1 MKRSKNQALY
11 KFLPGMWVSDGS
23 ESGTALTSKISSWN
37 HRKMEGIYQ
46 SYIEGEIKRQI
57 IHFGNRGGDISSF
70 DIGDANSF
78 SIVEP
83 ACNANVP
90 DVFGTISP
98 LFFYCNYCG
107 NSFMLKSGKD
117 IRSGTWKCDVCNKGT
132 IKQLQMIYTCE
143 CGTAEPITLPYVNS
157 KVKKWMYRPNE
168 DNYSI
173 QYQQEDGLEKKAQFI
188 FKCRNC
194 DNNIRP
200 DNATA
205 GRNYKPFSSRMINLV
220 DTKSGDFFDK
230 GLKAHKVVVARWL
243 NKVNAEEYR
252 KIIEDSNYA
261 FDSRNSLS
269 AEKAEAE
276 RVVRDM
282 LDTKLITP
290 DMYDSFVKSIL
301 DSNKKNKKS
310 VSVDECEIHC
320 DDIFFEK
327 RKNNEEYKKWLEE
340 VAFRLMQY
348 YTIKDSQKLISL
360 EDSIQRQ
367 LELELIDDEKQ
378 VIEINRKLGIRSA
391 QVACDSQIVT
401 CVYGYTRKTED
412 PKNNKNSNCPH
423 LKLNSFDKD
432 KNGKNIV
439 FASMLNTEGL
449 LIELNLKRIIL
460 WLYQNGI
467 VPEEMLPDLEDELS
481 VKKWFA
487 LNIHGDAISNFAEVD
502 DEITGAV
509 FGLLHSMSHAFITAI
524 GEISGLSSNSLSE
537 IIFTETASI
546 FIYAQTSQGIPL
558 GAISGMFECRFY
570 QLLRNVLKDS
580 KNCVFDPIC
589 EDRDDSSCTG
599 CMIISDTSCSCF
611 NKMLGRK
618 YLYSLSKVS
627 QIHTGF
633 WEM

>member
-1 MKRSKNQALY
+1 M
-11 KFLPGMWVSDGS
+11 
-23 ESGTALTSKISSWN
+23 
-37 HRKMEGIYQ
+37 
-46 SYIEGEIKRQI
+46 
-57 IHFGNRGGDISSF
+57 
-70 DIGDANSF
+70 
-78 SIVEP
+78 
-83 ACNANVP
+83 
-90 DVFGTISP
+90 
-98 LFFYCNYCG
+98 
-107 NSFMLKSGKD
+107 
-117 IRSGTWKCDVCNKGT
+117 
-132 IKQLQMIYTCE
+132 
-143 CGTAEPITLPYVNS
+143 
-157 KVKKWMYRPNE
+157 
-168 DNYSI
+168 
-173 QYQQEDGLEKKAQFI
+173 
-188 FKCRNC
+188 
-194 DNNIRP
+194 
-200 DNATA
+200 
-205 GRNYKPFSSRMINLV
+205 
-220 DTKSGDFFDK
+220 
-230 GLKAHKVVVARWL
+230 
-243 NKVNAEEYR
+243 
-252 KIIEDSNYA
+252 
-261 FDSRNSLS
+261 
-269 AEKAEAE
+269 
-276 RVVRDM
+276 
-282 LDTKLITP
+282 
-290 DMYDSFVKSIL
+290 
-301 DSNKKNKKS
+301 
-310 VSVDECEIHC
+310 
-320 DDIFFEK
+320 
-327 RKNNEEYKKWLEE
+327 
-340 VAFRLMQY
+340 
-348 YTIKDSQKLISL
+348 
-360 EDSIQRQ
+360 
-367 LELELIDDEKQ
+367 
-378 VIEINRKLGIRSA
+378 
-391 QVACDSQIVT
+391 T